1 MQMDLS
7 QRVFRAIDQQRMF
20 HAGDRVGVAVS
31 GGADS
36 VALLLLLEELRERL
50 GIGLA
55 ILHFNHQLRGA
66 ESDADEQFVAALATE
81 RGIDFLAGRGDVASA
96 ARARGWNL
104 EDAARRLRYAFFSSV
119 VQEGRATHVGV
130 AHSADDQAE
139 TVLGRLVRGTGPAG
153 LAAIY
158 PVKGHVVR
166 PLLDVRRGELREYLE
181 GRNQSWREDASNLD
195 TTRLRARLRH
205 QVLPVIERELQPA
218 VVTHLCRLAQ
228 MARED
233 EAFWTALVAER
244 AGVLFRREENR
255 LGIRCADL
263 LAPLPLGGAAQ
274 IALSKRLVR
283 RIVEELKGDRSRLTS
298 RHVDQV
304 MHLAAESS
312 SGHCTQLPGILAER
326 SFEWL
331 WFECADHELD
341 EASAS
346 KRLEPG
352 VSEPV
357 SAKTAV
363 CRKAPVR
370 PETTALLKTASPSP
384 HETTEFSYAVELGGT
399 GETAIVAV
407 PEIGKWFRLKV
418 IDWPAVASDTNVQG
432 LLDRDSLRSPLLL
445 RSWRPGD
452 GFRPQGRR
460 NVHKLKQLLR
470 GGHISVRDRAGW
482 PVLTSAGVLAWSRG
496 FPVAAE
502 FAPRKVTRAGVVITE
517 EEM

>member
-7 QRVFRAIDQQRMF
+7 QRVLRAIEQQRMF
-20 HAGDRVGVAVS
+20 RAGDRVGVGVS

-36 VALLLLLEELRERL
+36 VALLLLLEQLRDRL

-66 ESDADEQFVAALATE
+66 ESDADEQFVAALAAE
-81 RGIDFLAGRGDVASA
+81 RGIDFLVGRGDVAGA
-96 ARARGWNL
+96 ARGRGWNL
-104 EDAARRLRYAFFSSV
+104 EDAARRLRYAFFSATV
-119 VQEGRATHVGV
+119 RAGRVTHVSV
-130 AHSADDQAE
+130 AHTADDQAE

-166 PLLDVRRGELREYLE
+166 PLLEVRRSELREYLE
-181 GRNQSWREDASNLD
+181 RRSQPWREDASNLD

-218 VVTHLCRLAQ
+218 VVAHLCRLAQ

-233 EAFWTALVAER
+233 EAFWGALAAER
-244 AGVLFRREENR
+244 AGALVRREGDR

-263 LAPLPLGGAAQ
+263 LAPLPWDGAKLSGAAQ
-274 IALSKRLVR
+274 IALTKRLVR
-283 RIVEELKGDRSRLTS
+283 RIVEELKGDRLRLTA

-304 MHLAAESS
+304 VHLAAESS
-312 SGHCTQLPGILAER
+312 SGQRTELPGVVAER
-326 SFEWL
+326 SFEWI
-331 WFECADHELD
+331 WFEGVGPERDA
-341 EASAS
+341 
-346 KRLEPG
+346 EPAG
-352 VSEPV
+352 IPLGPGLSEP
-357 SAKTAV
+357 AHCKTTLF
-363 CRKAPVR
+363 RKR
-370 PETTALLKTASPSP
+370 TT
-384 HETTEFSYAVELGGT
+384 FSYAVELGGA
-399 GETAIVAV
+399 GETSTVAV
-407 PEIGKWFRLKV
+407 PEIGKCFRLKV
-418 IDWPAVASDTNVQG
+418 IDWPASERDTNVQG
-432 LLDRDSLRSPLLL
+432 LLDQDSLHSPLLL
-445 RSWRPGD
+445 RNWRPGD
-452 GFRPQGRR
+452 CFRPQGRR

-470 GGHISVRDRAGW
+470 AGHISMRDRAGW

-502 FAPRKVTRAGVVITE
+502 FAPRKATRAGVVITE

>member
-1 MQMDLS
+1 MDLS
-7 QRVFRAIDQQRMF
+7 QRVFRAIERQRMF
-20 HAGDRVGVAVS
+20 RAGDRVGVAVS

-36 VALLLLLEELRERL
+36 VALLFLLEALRERL

-66 ESDADEQFVAALATE
+66 ESDADEQFVAALAAE
-81 RGIDFLAGRGDVASA
+81 RQIDFLADRGDVAGE

-104 EDAARRLRYAFFSSV
+104 EDGARRLRYAFFSSA
-119 VQEGRATHVGV
+119 VQAGRVTHVGV

-166 PLLDVRRGELREYLE
+166 PLLEVRRGELREYLE
-181 GRNQSWREDASNLD
+181 HRNQPWREDASNLD

-218 VVTHLCRLAQ
+218 VVAHLCRLAQ

-233 EAFWTALVAER
+233 EACWASLAAER
-244 AGVLFRREENR
+244 AAVLLRREGNR

-263 LAPLPLGGAAQ
+263 LAPLPWDGTGVGTGPGGAAQ
-274 IALSKRLVR
+274 IALTKRLVR
-283 RIVEELKGDRSRLTS
+283 RIVEELKGDRLRLTS

-304 MHLAAESS
+304 VRLAAESS
-312 SGHCTQLPGILAER
+312 SGHRTQLPGILAER

-331 WFECADHELD
+331 WFECAD
-341 EASAS
+341 
-346 KRLEPG
+346 REPD
-352 VSEPV
+352 
-357 SAKTAV
+357 AKTEV
-363 CRKAPVR
+363 CCQARLR
-370 PETTALLKTASPSP
+370 RETRASRQAASLG
-384 HETTEFSYAVELGGT
+384 ETSSFPGTTNFSHAVELGGT

-418 IDWPAVASDTNVQG
+418 IDWPASASDTNVQG

-470 GGHISVRDRAGW
+470 AGHISVGDRVGW

-502 FAPRKVTRAGVVITE
+502 FAPRKVTRAGVEITE